1 MHISLSLSLAEIYT
15 PFIALLLIY
24 SFGYCSLFISLPHI
38 LCLFVSF
45 NLISHQF
52 SDGCTYPI
60 IHIESY
66 STTILRSLS
75 LYTNTQCFPTSD
87 QFNIKLLPCTIAPS
101 LLLLMMIFFSLQ
113 SSTKCIQ
120 FFCAAFHSQII
131 VRLYLPCYR
140 FNITFDF
147 EKRDDRYLSLC
158 DFKCGEFQII
168 CTPFIY
174 FVVYFGWILSQSL
187 SLPLFYHNYC
197 HFIHRLCPLTI
208 ERNIFPQLMCLSTIR
223 PPPEYAIFCR
233 CMAVV
238 IRPLFVHPRIS
249 SVTWRV
255 FIWLL
260 KYSSLNTQLGN
271 EKYCIHI
278 SECEPFFLLLK
289 TLINH
294 FSCRRIS
301 IWWSLTAKRITER

>member
-1 MHISLSLSLAEIYT
+1 MIATCSYAISNAENFKLSA
-15 PFIALLLIY
+15 PR
-24 SFGYCSLFISLPHI
+24 LFILLFI
-38 LCLFVSF
+38 LGG
-45 NLISHQF
+45 F
-52 SDGCTYPI
+52 S
-60 IHIESY
+60 
-66 STTILRSLS
+66 RSL
-75 LYTNTQCFPTSD
+75 
-87 QFNIKLLPCTIAPS
+87 
-101 LLLLMMIFFSLQ
+101 
-113 SSTKCIQ
+113 
-120 FFCAAFHSQII
+120 
-131 VRLYLPCYR
+131 
-140 FNITFDF
+140 
-147 EKRDDRYLSLC
+147 
-158 DFKCGEFQII
+158 
-168 CTPFIY
+168 
-174 FVVYFGWILSQSL
+174 SL

-208 ERNIFPQLMCLSTIR
+208 ERNIFPQLMCLSTI
-223 PPPEYAIFCR
+223 PPEYAIFCR

>member
-1 MHISLSLSLAEIYT
+1 MNCFLLTHFLCKSVSTSASVAVAILRYFPASVPFSYRMHISLSLSLAEIYT

-120 FFCAAFHSQII
+120 FFCAAFHS
-131 VRLYLPCYR
+131 
-140 FNITFDF
+140 
-147 EKRDDRYLSLC
+147 
-158 DFKCGEFQII
+158 
-168 CTPFIY
+168 
-174 FVVYFGWILSQSL
+174 
-187 SLPLFYHNYC
+187 
-197 HFIHRLCPLTI
+197 
-208 ERNIFPQLMCLSTIR
+208 
-223 PPPEYAIFCR
+223 
-233 CMAVV
+233 
-238 IRPLFVHPRIS
+238 
-249 SVTWRV
+249 
-255 FIWLL
+255 
-260 KYSSLNTQLGN
+260 
-271 EKYCIHI
+271 
-278 SECEPFFLLLK
+278 
-289 TLINH
+289 
-294 FSCRRIS
+294 
-301 IWWSLTAKRITER
+301 